1 MKNAIAILLVSTIC
15 SPAFAADTAVDTCTA
30 KINELERLHSTDGA
44 MISGGKPEEF
54 RTHLKNAKEA
64 QKEGDLQA
72 CNASAERAK
81 IIYDSARSK

>member
-1 MKNAIAILLVSTIC
+1 
-15 SPAFAADTAVDTCTA
+15 
-30 KINELERLHSTDGA
+30 